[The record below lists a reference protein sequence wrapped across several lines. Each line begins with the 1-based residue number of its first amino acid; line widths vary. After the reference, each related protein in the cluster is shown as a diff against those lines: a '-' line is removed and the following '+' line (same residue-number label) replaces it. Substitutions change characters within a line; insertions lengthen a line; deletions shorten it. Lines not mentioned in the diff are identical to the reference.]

1 MEGLPADLPPGP
13 DRGDDRPMT
22 PDEVAEH
29 AESLSRCKRKGTEQ
43 RPAWYVDNRLVA
55 RLEDASTLTIRATPA
70 ARDALVEEHPETF
83 GVPPAMESHYK
94 VQAVLD
100 HGNDDA
106 VRAAIT
112 AAYEYQ
118 RAAGG

>member
-1 MEGLPADLPPGP
+1 MSPED
-13 DRGDDRPMT
+13 
-22 PDEVAEH
+22 VAAH
-29 AESLSRCKRKGTEQ
+29 AETLPGCRRKGTSE

-55 RLEDASTLTIRATPA
+55 RLEDRSTLTIRATPA
-70 ARDALVEEHPETF
+70 AREVLVARHPETF

-118 RAAGG
+118 RAEDRSTAR

>member
-1 MEGLPADLPPGP
+1 
-13 DRGDDRPMT
+13 MT
-22 PDEVAEH
+22 PDDVAEH
-29 AESLSRCKRKGTEQ
+29 AASLPRCKRKGTAA

-55 RLEDASTLTIRATPA
+55 RLEDSTTLTIRATPA
-70 ARDALVEEHPETF
+70 AREELVAAHPETF
-83 GVPPAMESHYK
+83 GVPPAMERHYK

-100 HGNDDA
+100 HGNDDV

-118 RAAGG
+118 RAGDR

>member
-1 MEGLPADLPPGP
+1 MAGAAIAEMMLD
-13 DRGDDRPMT
+13 MT

-29 AESLSRCKRKGTEQ
+29 AASLPRCKRKGTAA
-43 RPAWYVDNRLVA
+43 RPAWYVDDRLVA
-55 RLEDASTLTIRATPA
+55 RLEDATTLTIRATPA
-70 ARDALVEEHPETF
+70 AREELVAAHPETF
-83 GVPPAMESHYK
+83 GVPPAMERHYK

-118 RAAGG
+118 RAGDR

>member
-1 MEGLPADLPPGP
+1 
-13 DRGDDRPMT
+13 MT
-22 PDEVAEH
+22 PDEVAAH
-29 AESLSRCKRKGTEQ
+29 AESLPRCKRKGTAQ

-55 RLEDASTLTIRATPA
+55 RLEDPTTLTIRATPA
-70 ARDALVEEHPETF
+70 ARDALVEQFPETF
-83 GVPPAMESHYK
+83 GVPPAMERHYK

-112 AAYEYQ
+112 SAYEYQ
-118 RAAGG
+118 RAGDG